1 MKLEWEIGLGVAQ
14 RWVSLLR
21 LTTNSVRRDM
31 CRTLALSMYIIA
43 FIQLND
49 RRPISFAA
57 RASPQASEA

>member
-31 CRTLALSMYIIA
+31 CRTLVLSMYIIA

-57 RASPQASEA
+57 